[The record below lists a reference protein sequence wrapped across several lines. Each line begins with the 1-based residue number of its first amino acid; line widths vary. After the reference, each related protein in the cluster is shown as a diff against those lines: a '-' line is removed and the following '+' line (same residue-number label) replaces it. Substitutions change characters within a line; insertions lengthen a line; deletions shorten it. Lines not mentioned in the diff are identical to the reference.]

1 MRPACSGWRGTGSA
15 SSVKSSAFPSRDCGH
30 ECRVCGVT
38 VVSLTEYASHISSS
52 WHKQNVDKS
61 PGGGELSQENFDQ
74 ALVDLIQKRKDKI
87 RKEKEAAAAKVAKE
101 EEERRKKE
109 EFQQKLQDAKDRYR
123 LARARQPPLQ
133 GYRHQFSC
141 YQNQASGEE
150 AKAGQH
156 VKKGKG
162 ATWHAQ
168 APPDLQKWASG
179 DLTTEGMK
187 HPGGGSSKTWGHGAL
202 FRSQQNYLPWLNSGG
217 SSHGL
222 YGHNNVNCSYRPYLQ
237 RNMGAPPFCDWLKQ
251 TLQDPGARGVGSE
264 HSSRTN
270 GSNPVPDKGCRWSP
284 YPVTPAPQ
292 AEAHPHALEISQG
305 PKTKQEKTAETGAFI
320 CSRQEKSGG
329 RKVNSAPKDE
339 SKASGFHREA
349 SVSSQQAEG
358 KVSSAVRGGAQLSK
372 AAGQAPSQP
381 NPRPKAIPVSST
393 AAQHTGSQ
401 RPMSESSTTAQHTGS
416 QRPMSESSTT
426 AQHTGSQ
433 RPVSESST
441 TAQHTGSQRP
451 MSESSTAA
459 QHTGS
464 QRPVSESSTA
474 AQHRGS
480 QRPVSESST
489 AAQHTGSQRPMSESS
504 TTAQHMGSQRPV
516 SESSTAAQHMG
527 SQRPVS
533 EFSTASLQTRS
544 RRPIPESSST
554 VKQAGSHRPVPE
566 LFTET
571 LQTGSQRPIPKSSPA
586 AQQTGSQRPI
596 PQSSPAA
603 PQTGSLRPIP
613 QSSPAA
619 QQTGSQ
625 RPIPQSSPAAPQ
637 TGSQRPIPQS
647 CPAAQQT
654 GSQRP
659 IPQSSPAAPQ
669 TGSQRPIPQ
678 SSPAAQQTGSQR
690 PIPQSSPAAPQT
702 GSQRPIPQS
711 SPAAPQTGSQR
722 PIPQS
727 SPAAPQAGSQ
737 RPIPQSSPAAPQTG
751 SQRPIPQSSPAAPQ
765 TGSQRP
771 IPQSSPAAQQTGSQR
786 PIPQSSPAAPQ
797 TGSQRPI
804 PQSSPAAPQTGSQKS
819 CARGREETFSE
830 ILGHSKETQSLCSSA
845 KLDTSDLAGPQESA
859 VPPSDN
865 NPSPQSLLVST
876 SVLDSPW
883 PGGSVRE
890 EEEDG
895 KDEAVGLGQSLNSD
909 PSRGAEAASPSSKLD
924 LPHVL
929 KRDLSKHISS
939 KNKAGGH
946 EPNLNI
952 ARRVRNLS
960 GSRKHEADRD
970 SGLKPTVRQLL
981 SSSAS
986 RRCVNWEQLYDELRK
1001 KQDKGKGM
1009 PRFGIE
1015 MVPNEQDCPR
1025 QEEEALLEGFDW
1037 DLVTTRKRSLSESS
1051 LAPSSSSLLAPCVSE
1066 EPPQRMHLSSE
1077 QQSAAS
1083 PPQQRLAAH
1092 RQPDTLMSA
1101 SVKVL
1106 QRSES
1111 VGGDSSS
1118 GMEQCDGQGSCKRRR
1133 AATDGQSAEASC
1145 LEHNSKRR
1153 KVKSKKERLHIDQLL
1168 SVSLRE
1174 EELSR
1179 SLQTLDSNLIQARA
1193 ALEAAY
1199 MEVQRLTLL
1208 KQQITVQ
1215 MSTLRNTRIDLLKGM
1230 QGTRE
1235 ETSLLK
1241 VKEEKSDAPVPS
1253 STALTLHH
1261 PAGDAAPSPPSLQ
1274 SIPVVIKAEPQS
1286 PVMVSQ
1292 QCPEEEGAPCV
1303 DGPYVRLQDAAPAAP
1318 PGGKPESSSEDPS
1331 GCRDQ
1336 PPSSVLTVDE
1346 SIQASNDRIPP
1357 PTDCRSPVKLSP
1369 SRRGSEEGAAAGR
1382 PSTLNTPTYSP
1393 ELKSGARVRKLRKR
1407 KSLKKAAAGA
1417 KQPESSDSE
1426 GDEEA
1431 CRPRWLRL
1439 RRRGSAGSQSS
1450 SCSLPADDREGR
1462 RALRLMLPTIR
1473 LQKVNPKLYK
1483 QEQENLDSVEN
1494 MEVSA
1499 ACHTQAP
1506 ASPPLPSYSLA
1517 CSQVSSTSDM
1527 DLCKSSE
1534 SDFPFSVVHPRNSSV
1549 SSDHGG
1555 DQGPTEGAFSGHQEA
1570 VNGMDIHDGLLYT
1583 CSGDRTVRVF
1593 DLVTHQCVG
1602 VMEGHA
1608 SKVTCLLVSASP
1620 SLPHRLYSGSSDQ
1633 SIRCYSLQ
1641 TRELEQQFVVSERV
1655 LCLHSRWTLLYAGLA
1670 NGSVVTFDLKT
1681 NKQMD
1686 VWDCHGLRGVSCLAT
1701 SQEGACRILLVG
1713 SYDSTITVRDAGSG
1727 LLFRTLHGHAKSVL
1741 CMQVVKDLVFS
1752 GSSDHCV
1759 RAHSIH
1765 TGQLLHVYR
1774 GHSHAVTVVSVLGGV
1789 MVTACLDKLVRVF
1802 DLQSQNQRQVYGGH
1816 RDMVLCMNVYKNMI
1830 YTGCYDGSVHAV
1842 RLNLSHSFP
1851 CRWQGCALVFGVM
1864 EHLQEHLT
1872 SVHARAGGVQTVRC
1886 RWKECEDVLCARS
1899 STQTLLLHM
1908 HKHTEEDVQP

>member
-1 MRPACSGWRGTGSA
+1 MEGDRKCILCEIVCVSKQEMDEHIRSMLHHRELEKLKG
-15 SSVKSSAFPSRDCGH
+15 RDCGH

-87 RKEKEAAAAKVAKE
+87 RKEKEAAAAKLAKE

-109 EFQQKLQDAKDRYR
+109 EFQQKLQEAKDRYR

-156 VKKGKG
+156 IKKGKG

-237 RNMGAPPFCDWLKQ
+237 RNMGPPPFCDWLKQ
-251 TLQDPGARGVGSE
+251 TPNQLRATLQDPGARGVGSE
-264 HSSRTN
+264 HSSRLN

-339 SKASGFHREA
+339 CKASGFHREA

-393 AAQHTGSQ
+393 AAQQTGSQRPVSGSSTAAQHTGSQ
-401 RPMSESSTTAQHTGS
+401 RPMSESSTAAQHTGSQRPVSGSSTAAQHTGSQRPVSGSSTAAQHTGS

-433 RPVSESST
+433 RPVS
-441 TAQHTGSQRP
+441 G
-451 MSESSTAA
+451 SSTAA

-464 QRPVSESSTA
+464 QK
-474 AQHRGS
+474 
-480 QRPVSESST
+480 
-489 AAQHTGSQRPMSESS
+489 PMSES
-504 TTAQHMGSQRPV
+504 
-516 SESSTAAQHMG
+516 
-527 SQRPVS
+527 
-533 EFSTASLQTRS
+533 STASLQTRS

-554 VKQAGSHRPVPE
+554 VKQTGSHKPVPE
-566 LFTET
+566 LSTETLQTESQRTIPESSTRPQQMGSQRPIPEASTAT
-571 LQTGSQRPIPKSSPA
+571 LQTGSQRPIP
-586 AQQTGSQRPI
+586 Q
-596 PQSSPAA
+596 
-603 PQTGSLRPIP
+603 L
-613 QSSPAA
+613 
-619 QQTGSQ
+619 
-625 RPIPQSSPAAPQ
+625 
-637 TGSQRPIPQS
+637 
-647 CPAAQQT
+647 
-654 GSQRP
+654 
-659 IPQSSPAAPQ
+659 
-669 TGSQRPIPQ
+669 
-678 SSPAAQQTGSQR
+678 
-690 PIPQSSPAAPQT
+690 SPAAPQT

-722 PIPQS
+722 PIPQPS
-727 SPAAPQAGSQ
+727 L
-737 RPIPQSSPAAPQTG
+737 AAPQTG
-751 SQRPIPQSSPAAPQ
+751 SQRPIPQSSSAAPQ

-771 IPQSSPAAQQTGSQR
+771 IPQP
-786 PIPQSSPAAPQ
+786 SPAAPQ
-797 TGSQRPI
+797 T
-804 PQSSPAAPQTGSQKS
+804 QKS
-819 CARGREETFSE
+819 CARGREETYSE

-845 KLDTSDLAGPQESA
+845 KLETSDLAGPQEPG
-859 VPPSDN
+859 VTPSDN
-865 NPSPQSLLVST
+865 DPSLQSLLVST
-876 SVLDSPW
+876 SVSDSPGQ
-883 PGGSVRE
+883 GGSVRE

-1051 LAPSSSSLLAPCVSE
+1051 LAPSSSSLLAPSVSK

-1083 PPQQRLAAH
+1083 PPQQRPAAH
-1092 RQPDTLMSA
+1092 KQPDTLMSA

-1318 PGGKPESSSEDPS
+1318 PGGKPESSSEDSS
-1331 GCRDQ
+1331 GSRDQ

-1369 SRRGSEEGAAAGR
+1369 SRRGSEEGAAAGC

-1439 RRRGSAGSQSS
+1439 RRRASAGSQSS
-1450 SCSLPADDREGR
+1450 SCSLPADDREGS

-1506 ASPPLPSYSLA
+1506 ASPPLQSYSLA

-1549 SSDHGG
+1549 PSDHGG

-1608 SKVTCLLVSASP
+1608 SKVTCLLVSAAL

-1633 SIRCYSLQ
+1633 TIRCYSLQ

-1686 VWDCHGLRGVSCLAT
+1686 VWDCHGPRGVSCLAT

-1765 TGQLLHVYR
+1765 TGQLLQVYR
-1774 GHSHAVTVVSVLGGV
+1774 GHSHAVTVVSILGGV

-1872 SVHARAGGVQTVRC
+1872 SVHARDGGVQTVRC

>member
-1 MRPACSGWRGTGSA
+1 MPVGPIERPLS
-15 SSVKSSAFPSRDCGH
+15 PSLPRDCGH

-87 RKEKEAAAAKVAKE
+87 RKEKEAAAAKLAKE

-109 EFQQKLQDAKDRYR
+109 EFQQKLQEAKDRYR

-156 VKKGKG
+156 IKKGKG

-237 RNMGAPPFCDWLKQ
+237 RNMGPPPFCDWLKQ
-251 TLQDPGARGVGSE
+251 TPNQLRATLQDPGARGVGSE
-264 HSSRTN
+264 HSSRLN

-339 SKASGFHREA
+339 CKASGFHREA

-393 AAQHTGSQ
+393 AAQQTGSQRPVSGSSTAAQHTGSQ
-401 RPMSESSTTAQHTGS
+401 RPMSESSTAAQHTGSQRPVSGSSTAAQHTGSQRPVSGSSTAAQHTGS

-433 RPVSESST
+433 RPVS
-441 TAQHTGSQRP
+441 G
-451 MSESSTAA
+451 SSTAA

-464 QRPVSESSTA
+464 QK
-474 AQHRGS
+474 
-480 QRPVSESST
+480 
-489 AAQHTGSQRPMSESS
+489 PMSES
-504 TTAQHMGSQRPV
+504 
-516 SESSTAAQHMG
+516 
-527 SQRPVS
+527 
-533 EFSTASLQTRS
+533 STASLQTRS

-554 VKQAGSHRPVPE
+554 VKQTGSHKPVPE
-566 LFTET
+566 LSTETLQTESQRTIPESSTRPQQMGSQRPIPEASTAT
-571 LQTGSQRPIPKSSPA
+571 LQTGSQRPIP
-586 AQQTGSQRPI
+586 Q
-596 PQSSPAA
+596 
-603 PQTGSLRPIP
+603 L
-613 QSSPAA
+613 
-619 QQTGSQ
+619 
-625 RPIPQSSPAAPQ
+625 
-637 TGSQRPIPQS
+637 
-647 CPAAQQT
+647 
-654 GSQRP
+654 
-659 IPQSSPAAPQ
+659 
-669 TGSQRPIPQ
+669 
-678 SSPAAQQTGSQR
+678 
-690 PIPQSSPAAPQT
+690 SPAAPQT

-722 PIPQS
+722 PIPQPS
-727 SPAAPQAGSQ
+727 L
-737 RPIPQSSPAAPQTG
+737 AAPQTG
-751 SQRPIPQSSPAAPQ
+751 SQRPIPQSSSAAPQ

-771 IPQSSPAAQQTGSQR
+771 IPQP
-786 PIPQSSPAAPQ
+786 SPAAPQ
-797 TGSQRPI
+797 T
-804 PQSSPAAPQTGSQKS
+804 QKS
-819 CARGREETFSE
+819 CARGREETYSE

-845 KLDTSDLAGPQESA
+845 KLETSDLAGPQEPG
-859 VPPSDN
+859 VTPSDN
-865 NPSPQSLLVST
+865 DPSLQSLLVST
-876 SVLDSPW
+876 SVSDSPGQ
-883 PGGSVRE
+883 GGSVRE

-1051 LAPSSSSLLAPCVSE
+1051 LAPSSSSLLAPSVSK

-1083 PPQQRLAAH
+1083 PPQQRPAAH
-1092 RQPDTLMSA
+1092 KQPDTLMSA

-1318 PGGKPESSSEDPS
+1318 PGGKPESSSEDSS
-1331 GCRDQ
+1331 GSRDQ

-1369 SRRGSEEGAAAGR
+1369 SRRGSEEGAAAGC

-1439 RRRGSAGSQSS
+1439 RRRASAGSQSS
-1450 SCSLPADDREGR
+1450 SCSLPADDREGS

-1506 ASPPLPSYSLA
+1506 ASPPLQSYSLA

-1549 SSDHGG
+1549 PSDHGG

-1608 SKVTCLLVSASP
+1608 SKVTCLLVSAAL

-1633 SIRCYSLQ
+1633 TIRCYSLQ

-1686 VWDCHGLRGVSCLAT
+1686 VWDCHGPRGVSCLAT

-1765 TGQLLHVYR
+1765 TGQLLQVYR
-1774 GHSHAVTVVSVLGGV
+1774 GHSHAVTVVSILGGV

-1872 SVHARAGGVQTVRC
+1872 SVHARDGGVQTVRC